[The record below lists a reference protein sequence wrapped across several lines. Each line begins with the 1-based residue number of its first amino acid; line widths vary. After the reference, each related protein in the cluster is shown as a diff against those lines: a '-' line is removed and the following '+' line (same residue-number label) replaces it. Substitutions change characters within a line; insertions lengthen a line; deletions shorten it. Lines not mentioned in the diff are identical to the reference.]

1 MILTMQQN
9 TSVAANT
16 TVGTTLNGQLY
27 ERPPF
32 DAIGTLYITA
42 SATGMFAQVNVDGVA
57 VSDEVTVGLQNRVP
71 VVPDD
76 LLIAGWEAPQG
87 GLIQLRLRNST
98 GGALTN
104 FWKILLQS
112 VASPQQGA
120 Y

>member
-9 TSVAANT
+9 TSVGAT
-16 TVGTTLNGQLY
+16 TTTGATLNGQLY

-42 SATGMFAQVNVDGVA
+42 SATGMFAQINVDGTA

-71 VVPDD
+71 LVPDD
-76 LLIAGWEAPQG
+76 MLIGGWEAPQG

-104 FWKILLQS
+104 FWKILLQAWGQS
-112 VASPQQGA
+112 QSAPI
-120 Y
+120 